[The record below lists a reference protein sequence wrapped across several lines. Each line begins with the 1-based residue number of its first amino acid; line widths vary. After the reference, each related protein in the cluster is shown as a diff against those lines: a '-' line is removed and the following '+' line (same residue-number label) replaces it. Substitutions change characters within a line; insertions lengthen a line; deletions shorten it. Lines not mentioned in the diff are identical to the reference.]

1 MGSWVG
7 PAVVAALIAAF
18 VSAAGWFVTTR
29 QALALER
36 ARRRERTR
44 DFQIALRAEIRSEL
58 ADLTAFD
65 LDAELEQVRGRYRDD
80 PAYRVRV
87 PELPR
92 HLIIE
97 AIIPEIHV
105 LSEGVIQPVVLYL
118 RQRQVVGSLISDI
131 RSTEFALLDR
141 EDQLEIYEEYVELR
155 GQLAVFA
162 AAAELALRL
171 PSSR

>member
-1 MGSWVG
+1 LASWVG

-58 ADLTAFD
+58 ADLQTFD
-65 LDAELEQVRGRYRDD
+65 LEAELEQVRGRYRDD

-97 AIIPEIHV
+97 GIISDIHV
-105 LSEGVIQPVVLYL
+105 LPAAVIEPIVFYL
-118 RQRQVVGSLISDI
+118 RQRQVVGSLVADI
-131 RSTEFALLDR
+131 RSAEFALLDR
-141 EDQLEIYEEYVELR
+141 QRQLEVYQEYIELK
-155 GQLAVFA
+155 GQLAAFA
-162 AAAELALRL
+162 AAAEQALN
-171 PSSR
+171 